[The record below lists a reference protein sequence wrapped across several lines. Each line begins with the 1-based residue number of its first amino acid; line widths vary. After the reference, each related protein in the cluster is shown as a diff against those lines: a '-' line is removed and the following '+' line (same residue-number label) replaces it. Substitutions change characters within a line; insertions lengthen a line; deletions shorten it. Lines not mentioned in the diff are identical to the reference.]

1 MLNNNLLTGKFQT
14 LSISTNWALILDIIS
29 PKDQLCC
36 RKVLDS
42 IVGYQEKRH
51 DPPTSEEFSL
61 SKSDLRFSSYRRYGF
76 NERNTRG
83 KLFSGQFLTFVVMF
97 TLKRST
103 IPYWFL

>member
-14 LSISTNWALILDIIS
+14 LSISANWALIGRNK
-29 PKDQLCC
+29 PKNQLCC

-51 DPPTSEEFSL
+51 DPSTSEEFSL
-61 SKSDLRFSSYRRYGF
+61 SKSDLRFLSYQRYGF
-76 NERNTRG
+76 NERNMRG